1 MNDKTALIVGVG
13 LLLYRTL
20 PNGTMQILVVRENRA
35 KPLIGKEAGM
45 LSFPL
50 ETQEIQ
56 DEESVIRT
64 MQRCAGEEL
73 GISPNQM
80 VECFSVA
87 IEFRLFPDVEEYN
100 IVTRYGIARYIG
112 IPDHTVSSLSR
123 ETEVVGW
130 MTVPEL
136 LAQPLIRVETRP
148 ICEHFIREAPH
159 RQGW

>member
-1 MNDKTALIVGVG
+1 MNEKKMIVGVG
-13 LLLYRTL
+13 LILYRIDDY
-20 PNGTMQILVVRENRA
+20 GRMRIMVVRENRA

-50 ETQEIQ
+50 ETQETQ
-56 DEESVIRT
+56 DEGSIIRT
-64 MQRCAGEEL
+64 MRRCAGEEL

-80 VECFSVA
+80 GKCFPVA
-87 IEFRLFPDVEEYN
+87 IEFRLFPDVEECD

-112 IPDHTVSSLSR
+112 IPDHAVSSFSR

>member
-1 MNDKTALIVGVG
+1 MNEKKMIVGVG
-13 LLLYRTL
+13 LILYRIDDY
-20 PNGTMQILVVRENRA
+20 GRMRIMVVRENRA

-50 ETQEIQ
+50 ETQETQ
-56 DEESVIRT
+56 DEGSIIRT
-64 MQRCAGEEL
+64 MRRCAGEEL
-73 GISPNQM
+73 GISPDQM
-80 VECFSVA
+80 VECFPVA

-112 IPDHTVSSLSR
+112 IPDHTVSSFSR

>member
-80 VECFSVA
+80 GKCFPVA
-87 IEFRLFPDVEEYN
+87 IEFRLFPEVEE
-100 IVTRYGIARYIG
+100 IDIITRYGIARYVG
-112 IPDHTVSSLSR
+112 IPECAFRSSTR
-123 ETEVVGW
+123 ETKVVGW

>member
-1 MNDKTALIVGVG
+1 MNEKKMIVGVG
-13 LLLYRTL
+13 LILYRIDDC
-20 PNGTMQILVVRENRA
+20 GRMRIRVVRENRA

-50 ETQEIQ
+50 ETQETQ

-80 VECFSVA
+80 GKCFPVA
-87 IEFRLFPDVEEYN
+87 IEFRLFPDVEECD

-112 IPDHTVSSLSR
+112 IPDHAVSSFSR